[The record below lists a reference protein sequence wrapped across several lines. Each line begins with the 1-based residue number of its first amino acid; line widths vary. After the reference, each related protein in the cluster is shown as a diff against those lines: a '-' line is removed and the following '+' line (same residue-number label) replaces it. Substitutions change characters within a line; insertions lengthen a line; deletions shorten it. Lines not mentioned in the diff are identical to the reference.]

1 MAAGDHHESHPFAA
15 PIVRSPQT
23 LPANRLPLDASA
35 AVDLRSREAGKP
47 VAYYSQDFCWEDL
60 RSEVESNAVQCHV
73 VHSSQDCEASIG
85 PVDFAAI
92 KQKSR
97 KNGVEAEDSAQQL
110 SRCAHGASQDES
122 RGVNG
127 ASLGVNRASESS
139 SVDGASQG
147 GSWGVNW
154 VSHCESRVNGA
165 SRSECL
171 KGQSGETVPEG
182 RAWEV
187 FHTRHTTAQ
196 FFKERR
202 YLLEEFPALKRGPLK
217 ILEVSRE
224 TPGHATW

>member
-1 MAAGDHHESHPFAA
+1 MAAGDCHESHPFAA
-15 PIVRSPQT
+15 PIERSPQN
-23 LPANRLPLDASA
+23 LPANFLPSDAFA
-35 AVDLRSREAGKP
+35 AVDSKSREAGKP

-73 VHSSQDCEASIG
+73 VHSSQESEASTG
-85 PVDFAAI
+85 PVNFAAI
-92 KQKSR
+92 KQKAR
-97 KNGVEAEDSAQQL
+97 KNGAEAVDSAWQL
-110 SRCAHGASQDES
+110 SRGVHGANQDES

-127 ASLGVNRASESS
+127 ASPDESRSVNRASQSESWG
-139 SVDGASQG
+139 VDGASQG
-147 GSWGVNW
+147 GSWGVNG
-154 VSHCESRVNGA
+154 VSHCESRVKGA

-202 YLLEEFPALKRGPLK
+202 YLLEEFPELKRGPLK
-217 ILEVSRE
+217 ILEV
-224 TPGHATW
+224 G